1 MAGASTYTAAFS
13 SIIRPVLMQR
23 TRTFLAFLL
32 LAAAMFA
39 PARAQDTVIQ
49 TENVRTEYARVLRAE
64 PVYQTL
70 RATSMVQRCEPAVLA
85 PSAHRDPPRQ
95 GMSRIVGAVKDA
107 LTPGGDARQ
116 ADARD
121 RSGEDCRVIPVDR
134 EFRRPIAYDVDYV
147 HHGVKYR
154 SRLPYDPGNRLRV
167 RVSIT
172 PIVVPAEA
180 R

>member
-1 MAGASTYTAAFS
+1 MVPPVEMPRIRTLSPILVVTLLSASAAL
-13 SIIRPVLMQR
+13 PV
-23 TRTFLAFLL
+23 
-32 LAAAMFA
+32 
-39 PARAQDTVIQ
+39 RAQQTVIQ
-49 TENVRTEYARVLRAE
+49 IENVRTEYARVLRAQ

-70 RATSMVQRCEPAVLA
+70 RATAMVEQCKDGVVVESAESKRGLA
-85 PSAHRDPPRQ
+85 RV
-95 GMSRIVGAVKDA
+95 VGAVKDA
-107 LTPGGDARQ
+107 LTPNSEDRVAERAPP
-116 ADARD
+116 AD
-121 RSGEDCRVIPVDR
+121 GCEVVPTER

-172 PIVVPAEA
+172 PIVSGS